1 MAMPLRRQAESLRS
15 DRADPAQR
23 ADTTAQSD
31 FEFDQTPR
39 ERTRSGRPQRELPQL
54 YYLTHFREM
63 LAFVRE
69 KYAHVLDET
78 HRNFLA
84 VFDALSLDA
93 QCLFV
98 RLVNR
103 KGLVFETAKLR
114 YEEIT
119 DLAGT
124 LDALHTAGFA
134 ERVDREH
141 YTDLLNSIS
150 KDALIDLMAPHLETA
165 GVKRSWSKAAVIA
178 HARTTLSFESFSNS
192 EAAGSFVVQGQRAE
206 LGFLLYLYFGRI
218 EQGVTRFALRDLG
231 LVRTHHFKADY
242 EARFETH
249 EEASA
254 CYFYARHLE
263 DLKTTEEDVYLPW
276 AEDVPAW
283 PKADSDTAEE
293 LRDRLL
299 YALGSRLEKA
309 GEIELALAVY
319 TLGGSAL
326 CNERLVRLRYARG
339 EKDVARAKLEAI
351 MAQPASDLEA
361 HFAQDFYLRKFKGKR
376 TSALTDRLRAG
387 AVVGVDE
394 SFRNA
399 PERGAAEVFRR
410 QGYEV
415 FYSENAIWRALFGM
429 LFWEEIYCEEAAAI
443 HNAFERLPQSLKSGG
458 FYEAFRDRIERKL
471 ALLTDPATA
480 LQTLLGSLTT
490 HYGTPNGIFR
500 WRPGITDWLGPFL
513 QKAPA
518 DALATVLR
526 EMCRDYMGRKDGFP
540 DLMLWKDDD
549 LRFVEIKT
557 AGDQIR
563 RNQLLQLDLLGRA
576 GFSVEVNRV
585 EWIIDPEQIYVVVD
599 VETTGGRTAR
609 NRVTEI
615 GAVKVQ
621 NGEVIG
627 KWQSLI
633 NPQQAI
639 PANITRLTG
648 ITNAMVAGAPV
659 FAEIADDFQ
668 NFMGEAIFVAH
679 NVRFDYG
686 FISEEFRRLD
696 RRFRHPQLCTVAS
709 MRALYKGHKSYSLG
723 NLCEAFGIDL
733 TSHHRAL
740 CDAEAAAELLF
751 LVNARRLEA
760 AQKTKQKASTD
771 K

>member
-15 DRADPAQR
+15 GRATPDRRSGKA
-23 ADTTAQSD
+23 AQSD
-31 FEFDQTPR
+31 FEFDQTPV

-69 KYAHVLDET
+69 KYAHVLEEM
-78 HRNFLA
+78 HREFLA
-84 VFDALSLDA
+84 DFDALSLDA
-93 QCLFV
+93 QCLYV

-114 YEEIT
+114 YEEIS
-119 DLAGT
+119 DLPGT
-124 LDALHTAGFA
+124 LDALQSAGFA
-134 ERVDREH
+134 EPVDQGHFVE
-141 YTDLLNSIS
+141 LLNSIS
-150 KDALIDLMAPHLETA
+150 KDATIDLMAPHLETA

-178 HARTTLSFESFSNS
+178 HARKTLSFENFSSS
-192 EAAGSFVVQGQRAE
+192 EAAKSFVVQGRRDA

-231 LVRTHHFKADY
+231 VVRTHHFKADY
-242 EARFETH
+242 EARFETR

-263 DLKTTEEDVYLPW
+263 ELKSSDDAECLEW
-276 AEDVPAW
+276 ACAAPTW
-283 PKADSDTAEE
+283 PEAMGDTAED

-299 YALGSRLEKA
+299 FALGSRLEKA
-309 GEIELALAVY
+309 GETEPVLAVY

-326 CNERLVRLRYARG
+326 CNERLVRLRYTRG
-339 EKDVARAKLEAI
+339 EKDVARAKLEAM

-387 AVVGVDE
+387 AVIGVDE

-415 FYSENAIWRALFGM
+415 FYSENAVWRALFGM

-458 FYEAFRDRIERKL
+458 FYEAFRDRIEGKL
-471 ALLTDPATA
+471 ALLKDPAA
-480 LQTLLGSLTT
+480 AFQTLLGSLTA

-500 WRPGITDWLGPFL
+500 WRPGIADWLGPFL
-513 QKAPA
+513 QKAPPE
-518 DALATVLR
+518 ALATVLR

-540 DLMLWKDDD
+540 DLMLWNDEG
-549 LRFVEIKT
+549 LRFVEIKS

-576 GFSVEVNRV
+576 GFAVEVNRV

-599 VETTGGRTAR
+599 VETTGGRAAR

-621 NGEVIG
+621 NGKVIG

-668 NFMGEAIFVAH
+668 SFMGEAIFVAH

-686 FISEEFRRLD
+686 FITEEFRRLD

-751 LVNARRLEA
+751 LINARRLEA
-760 AQKTKQKASTD
+760 VQKT
-771 K
+771 

>member
-1 MAMPLRRQAESLRS
+1 MAMTLRRQTESLRS
-15 DRADPAQR
+15 GRAGNDQR
-23 ADTTAQSD
+23 PDNAAQSD
-31 FEFDQTPR
+31 FDFDQTPR

-54 YYLTHFREM
+54 YYLTHFQEM

-69 KYAHVLDET
+69 KYAHVLDEP
-78 HRNFLA
+78 HRNFLTD
-84 VFDALSLDA
+84 FDALSLDA

-119 DLAGT
+119 DLPGT
-124 LDALHTAGFA
+124 LGALRSAGFA
-134 ERVDREH
+134 AAVNHESFAE
-141 YTDLLNSIS
+141 LLNSVS
-150 KDALIDLMAPHLETA
+150 KDVLIDLMAPHLETA

-178 HARTTLSFESFSNS
+178 HARTTLSFGTFNSS
-192 EAAGSFVVQGQRAE
+192 EAAKSFVVQGRRAE

-231 LVRTHHFKADY
+231 LVRTHHFKSDY
-242 EARFETH
+242 EARFETR
-249 EEASA
+249 EEAET
-254 CYFYARHLE
+254 CYFYAHRME
-263 DLKTTEEDVYLPW
+263 DLKTTEDNACLLW
-276 AEDVPAW
+276 LDDVPAW
-283 PKADSDTAEE
+283 PEAGGDKAED

-309 GEIELALAVY
+309 GEIEPALTVY

-326 CNERLVRLRYARG
+326 CNERLVRLRYSRG
-339 EKDVARAKLEAI
+339 ERDLVRVKLEAM
-351 MAQPASDLEA
+351 MAHPASDLEA

-387 AVVGVDE
+387 AAIGVDE

-415 FYSENAIWRALFGM
+415 FYSENAIWRTLFGM
-429 LFWEEIYCEEAAAI
+429 LFWEEIYCEQAAAI
-443 HNAFERLPQSLKSGG
+443 HNAFEPLPQSLKSGG
-458 FYEAFRDRIERKL
+458 FYEAFQDRIEGKL
-471 ALLTDPATA
+471 GLLKDPAVA
-480 LQTLLGSLTT
+480 LQVLLASLTAN
-490 HYGTPNGIFR
+490 YGTPNGIFR
-500 WRPGITDWLGPFL
+500 WRPNITDWLGPFL
-513 QKAPA
+513 QKAPS

-540 DLMLWKDDD
+540 DLMLWNEDG

-563 RNQLLQLDLLGRA
+563 RNQLTQLDLLGRA
-576 GFSVEVNRV
+576 GFRVEVNRV

-599 VETTGGRTAR
+599 VETTGGRAAR

-621 NGEVIG
+621 NGRILDR
-627 KWQSLI
+627 WQSLI

-639 PANITRLTG
+639 PASITRLTG

-668 NFMGEAIFVAH
+668 SFMGETIFVAH

-696 RRFRHPQLCTVAS
+696 RRFRHPQLCTCAS
-709 MRALYKGHKSYSLG
+709 MRSLYKGHKSYSLG
-723 NLCEAFGIDL
+723 NLCSTFEIEL

-740 CDAEAAAELLF
+740 CDAEAAAQLLF

-760 AQKTKQKASTD
+760 VQKT
-771 K
+771 

>member
-1 MAMPLRRQAESLRS
+1 MAMPLRRQAESLQS
-15 DRADPAQR
+15 GEAAPGPHSGEAAQ
-23 ADTTAQSD
+23 TD

-63 LAFVRE
+63 LAFVGE
-69 KYAHVLDET
+69 KYAHVLEEP
-78 HRNFLA
+78 HRNFLTD
-84 VFDALSLDA
+84 FNALSLDA

-114 YEEIT
+114 YEEVT
-119 DLAGT
+119 DLPGT
-124 LDALHTAGFA
+124 LEALHSSGFA
-134 ERVDREH
+134 DAVAQESFTE
-141 YTDLLNSIS
+141 LLNSVS
-150 KDALIDLMAPHLETA
+150 KDVLIDLMAPHLETA

-178 HARTTLSFESFSNS
+178 HARTTLSFETFSSS
-192 EAAGSFVVQGQRAE
+192 EAAKSFVVQGRRAE

-242 EARFETH
+242 EARFETR
-249 EEASA
+249 EEAA
-254 CYFYARHLE
+254 TCYFYAHRLE
-263 DLKTTEEDVYLPW
+263 DLKTTEEDDCLLW
-276 AEDVPAW
+276 ANAVPSW
-283 PKADSDTAEE
+283 PDANGDTAED

-309 GEIELALAVY
+309 GELEPALAVY
-319 TLGGSAL
+319 RLGGSAL
-326 CNERLVRLRYARG
+326 CNERLVRLLYSRG
-339 EKDVARAKLEAI
+339 ERDLARAKLEAM

-387 AVVGVDE
+387 AVISVDE
-394 SFRNA
+394 SFRNT

-415 FYSENAIWRALFGM
+415 FYSENAVWRALFGM

-458 FYEAFRDRIERKL
+458 FYEAFQDRIEAKL
-471 ALLTDPATA
+471 ALLKDPAVA
-480 LQTLLGSLTT
+480 LQTLLGSLTAN
-490 HYGTPNGIFR
+490 YGTPNGIFR
-500 WRPGITDWLGPFL
+500 WRPTITDWLAPFL
-513 QKAPA
+513 QNAPP
-518 DALATVLR
+518 DALAAVLR
-526 EMCRDYMGRKDGFP
+526 EICRDYMGRKDGFP
-540 DLMLWKDDD
+540 DLMLWNEDG

-563 RNQLLQLDLLGRA
+563 RNQLMQLDLLGRA
-576 GFSVEVNRV
+576 GFAVEVNRV

-599 VETTGGRTAR
+599 VETTGGRATR

-621 NGEVIG
+621 NGRILER
-627 KWQSLI
+627 WQSLI

-639 PANITRLTG
+639 PASITRLTG

-668 NFMGEAIFVAH
+668 SFMGEAIFVAH

-686 FISEEFRRLD
+686 FITEEFRRLD
-696 RRFRHPQLCTVAS
+696 RRFRHPQLCTCAS
-709 MRALYKGHKSYSLG
+709 MRSLFKGHKSYSLG
-723 NLCEAFGIDL
+723 KLCSAYGIEL

-751 LVNARRLEA
+751 LVNARRLEN
-760 AQKTKQKASTD
+760 T
-771 K
+771 